1 MSAGISSSCTPC
13 AAAPVVPQVI
23 EGGGAPP
30 SKDGTTGGGDVIAT
44 APAPEPVAPDPAPE
58 AGAQPAAPAEV
69 TGGGEVQGGG
79 ATCFQPA
86 PEPVQCGQWVPA
98 PVATGPVAP
107 TTPPAG
113 PAPVAGPDTPPDP
126 ISGPGSTPGTN
137 DVDGANG
144 PAAPATTPATTLP
157 TWTEWNQHF
166 TRLGVS
172 PAEIAKIGA
181 ANLNDQ
187 QLAQVYTNIH
197 ESITASG
204 GVPGSTPIPAA
215 NAWNAEWDAKFAALG
230 LPPEFV
236 AEIKAEA
243 MRTGADATKLEAVY
257 QQVAAKGPQ
266 GSGTGTSAWDA
277 EWEQKFAALGL
288 PAAFIA
294 ELKATAAT
302 QGADDKQLEGV
313 YQQLVKQVGGGTGP
327 EGTQGQQPAAD
338 APGWNPQV
346 EQAFRSL
353 GMPDE
358 VIKLYAESG
367 APLSGLEAAYKHAAG
382 RVEDFTKRGWMD
394 KFTKAGVPALQTWS
408 AILGD
413 QPVKDE
419 DAEKLLAAHNKS
431 TQSIW
436 QKGGQLATSLFPG
449 GRLLQFAFGK
459 EFVSGEKID
468 RTDWKEIGF
477 AALSGLAAFAAIRG
491 ARTIGLGW
499 AARNGNYAALN
510 STNTTLSGLK
520 TAAGT
525 PVPLGE
531 VEAVS
536 QAAMGATA
544 TWGAKQKLLS
554 LIPGTT
560 LHKEIVG
567 LGHAEAAA
575 RAFNTGGAAK
585 ILANDAD
592 GALQMASITKLF
604 DDIKSG
610 TTRIHGGSLAYLGP
624 FKKGPIMTL
633 DAAKGGQ
640 EIIKVAKNLRIGN
653 GNSQL
658 VGLMEVAGTKLGRN
672 PDWLTNAVNLTDDIA
687 ALSAQQR
694 QTLGSVM
701 AGNLARDLG
710 GFSKDGLR
718 PMSYIKGLQ
727 VAHQPKWYTDL
738 ANATKAQWPN
748 GAVTMPQDLFA
759 ALANHRVYTGVFDE
773 AATAIAAVDRSA
785 LSPESASLL
794 DDVVAK
800 MDDARGS
807 MEASKAAGKLT
818 DDASVAV
825 DNWHAS
831 LAKLF
836 DAEPELATK
845 AFTGYID
852 DSTFKMAQVAAGD
865 AVRAEWL
872 AALPKVADDVVET
885 VAENADEV
893 AGAVAANADEV
904 AGAVAA
910 NADEVV
916 ETTTHALPSTGT
928 VAAADTIEGAVVA
941 TPAAA
946 PTAAPTVT
954 GGGTGIGS
962 NWQPGTQPRKFTGSV
977 SEFIAEAQ
985 RPVPAR
991 VAAPAPVVAPVAPAP
1006 AAVAPSSPL
1015 TITTNA
1021 QGEAVT
1027 GSGLVLPSYTS
1038 PVTPFAG
1045 SGITNVNDP
1054 AIARLADMMS
1064 RMHA

>member
-13 AAAPVVPQVI
+13 AAAPVAAQPVI

-30 SKDGTTGGGDVIAT
+30 SKDGTTGGGDVAT
-44 APAPEPVAPDPAPE
+44 MAPAPVPVAPEPAPE
-58 AGAQPAAPAEV
+58 AGAPSAAPAEV
-69 TGGGEVQGGG
+69 SGGGDVQGGG
-79 ATCFQPA
+79 STCYQPA
-86 PEPVQCGQWVPA
+86 PEPIQCGQWVPA
-98 PVATGPVAP
+98 PVATGPNAP
-107 TTPPAG
+107 TGPA

-126 ISGPGSTPGTN
+126 ISGPGSTPGAT
-137 DVDGANG
+137 DIDGANG

-157 TWTEWNQHF
+157 TWPEWNEYF

-181 ANLNDQ
+181 ANLNDE

-197 ESITASG
+197 TSIVASG
-204 GVPGSTPIPAA
+204 GVPGQTPIPAA
-215 NAWNAEWDAKFAALG
+215 NAWNAEWEQKFAALG
-230 LPPEFV
+230 LPSEFIT
-236 AEIKAEA
+236 EIRAEA
-243 MRTGADATKLEAVY
+243 MRTGADAAKLEAVY
-257 QQVAAKGPQ
+257 QQVAATGPQ
-266 GSGTGTSAWDA
+266 ATGATAWDA

-288 PAAFIA
+288 PAEFVAQI
-294 ELKATAAT
+294 KAQAT
-302 QGADDKQLEGV
+302 KEGADDTKLEAV
-313 YQQLVKQVGGGTGP
+313 YQQLAQQVGAGQGP
-327 EGTQGQQPAAD
+327 QGTQGQPEEG
-338 APGWNPQV
+338 PGWNPQV

-382 RVEDFTKRGWMD
+382 RVEDFTKRGWME
-394 KFTKAGVPALQTWS
+394 KFTAAGVPPLQTWS

-413 QPVKDE
+413 QPIKDE
-419 DAEKLLAAHNKS
+419 DAQKLIDAHRKS
-431 TQSIW
+431 TQSML

-449 GRLLQFAFGK
+449 GRLLQFAFGR

-499 AARNGNYAALN
+499 AARNGNYSALN
-510 STNTTLSGLK
+510 STNQTLAGLTTK
-520 TAAGT
+520 AGT
-525 PVPLGE
+525 KVPLGE

-544 TWGAKQKLLS
+544 TWGTKQKLLS
-554 LIPGTT
+554 LIPGTA

-575 RAFNTGGAAK
+575 RAFNGGGAAK

-604 DDIKSG
+604 DDLKSG
-610 TTRIHGGSLAYLGP
+610 TTRIHGGALAYLGP

-640 EIIKVAKNLRIGN
+640 EIIKVAKNLKIGN

-672 PDWLTNAVNLTDDIA
+672 PDWLTNAVNLTDDIV

-710 GFSKDGLR
+710 GFTKDGMR

-727 VAHQPKWYTDL
+727 TATQPTWYTNL
-738 ANATKAQWPN
+738 ANATRSQWPN
-748 GAVTMPQDLFA
+748 GAAHTMPQDLFA
-759 ALANHRVYTGVFDE
+759 ALANHRMYTGIFDD
-773 AATAIAAVDRSA
+773 AAKAVAGIDKSR
-785 LSPESASLL
+785 LSPESAALL
-794 DDVVAK
+794 DDAVAQ
-800 MDDARGS
+800 MNGARGGWDAAKS
-807 MEASKAAGKLT
+807 AGKLT
-818 DDASVAV
+818 DEVAEAHMKW
-825 DNWHAS
+825 DNAV
-831 LAKLF
+831 AKLYE
-836 DAEPELATK
+836 AEPGVAK
-845 AFTGYID
+845 QVFAGYID
-852 DSTFKMAQVAAGD
+852 EDSFRMAQVAAGD
-865 AVRAEWL
+865 AVKAEWL
-872 AALPKVADDVVET
+872 AALPKVADDV
-885 VAENADEV
+885 AEHADDI
-893 AGAVAANADEV
+893 AGAVAASADEI
-904 AGAVAA
+904 A
-910 NADEVV
+910 EV
-916 ETTTHALPSTGT
+916 TTQALPASGA
-928 VAAADTIEGAVVA
+928 VAAADTVEGAV
-941 TPAAA
+941 TAA
-946 PTAAPTVT
+946 PTTVT

-962 NWQPGTQPRKFTGSV
+962 NWQPGTSPRKFTGSV
-977 SEFIAEAQ
+977 SEFIADAQ
-985 RPVPAR
+985 RPVPATPVAAP
-991 VAAPAPVVAPVAPAP
+991 VAAPAAVVAPA
-1006 AAVAPSSPL
+1006 APSSPL

-1021 QGEAVT
+1021 RGEAIT

-1038 PVTPFAG
+1038 PISPLGAT
-1045 SGITNVNDP
+1045 GITSVNDP
-1054 AIARLADMMS
+1054 AVARLAAAME
-1064 RMHA
+1064 RMRG

>member
-1 MSAGISSSCTPC
+1 MSSGISSCCTPC
-13 AAAPVVPQVI
+13 AAAPVVPQPAI
-23 EGGGAPP
+23 EGGGPP
-30 SKDGTTGGGDVIAT
+30 SKDGTTGGGDVATT
-44 APAPEPVAPDPAPE
+44 APAPAPVAPEPTPE

-69 TGGGEVQGGG
+69 TGGGERPEGTRDGGS
-79 ATCFQPA
+79 TCYQPA

-107 TTPPAG
+107 TTPPSG
-113 PAPVAGPDTPPDP
+113 PAPTSGPDTPPDP
-126 ISGPGSTPGTN
+126 ISGPGT
-137 DVDGANG
+137 DVN

-157 TWTEWNQHF
+157 TWPEWNQYF

-197 ESITASG
+197 KSIVASG
-204 GVPGSTPIPAA
+204 GVPGTTPIPAA
-215 NAWNAEWDAKFAALG
+215 NAWNAEWEQKFNALG

-266 GSGTGTSAWDA
+266 AAGTSAWDA

-288 PAAFIA
+288 PAEFVA
-294 ELKATAAT
+294 ELKATAAKN
-302 QGADDKQLEGV
+302 GADDKQLEAV
-313 YQQLVKQVGGGTGP
+313 YQQLVQQVGGPQGP
-327 EGTQGQQPAAD
+327 QGQQPAAD
-338 APGWNPQV
+338 GPGWNPQV

-382 RVEDFTKRGWMD
+382 RVEDFTKRGWME
-394 KFTKAGVPALQTWS
+394 KFTAAGVPPMQTWS

-431 TQSIW
+431 QQSML

-477 AALSGLAAFAAIRG
+477 AALSGLALFATIRG
-491 ARTIGLGW
+491 ARTIGQGW
-499 AARNGNYAALN
+499 AARSGQYTQLN
-510 STNTTLSGLK
+510 SLNKTLEGLTTTGGAK
-520 TAAGT
+520 
-525 PVPLGE
+525 VPLGE

-544 TWGAKQKLLS
+544 TWGFKQKLMS
-554 LIPGTT
+554 LIPGTA

-575 RAFNTGGAAK
+575 RAFNNGGAAK

-592 GALQMASITKLF
+592 GALQIASITKLF

-610 TTRIHGGSLAYLGP
+610 TTRIQGGALAYLGP

-640 EIIKVAKNLRIGN
+640 EIIKVAKNLKIGN

-658 VGLMEVAGTKLGRN
+658 VGLMEVAGTKLGKN
-672 PDWLTNAVNLTDDIA
+672 PDWLTNAVNLSDDIL

-694 QTLGSVM
+694 QTLGAVM

-710 GFSKDGLR
+710 GFTKDGLR

-727 VAHQPKWYTDL
+727 VAHQPEWYANL
-738 ANATKAQWPN
+738 ANATKAQWPLA
-748 GAVTMPQDLFA
+748 GAATMPQDLFA
-759 ALANHRVYTGVFDE
+759 ALSNHRMFTSMFDE
-773 AATAIAAVDRSA
+773 AATAIAGIDRSA
-785 LSPESASLL
+785 LSPESAALL
-794 DDVVAK
+794 DDAVAQ
-800 MDDARGS
+800 MDGARAGWDA
-807 MEASKAAGKLT
+807 AKAAGKLT
-818 DDASVAV
+818 DEVADAHMKWDASV
-825 DNWHAS
+825 
-831 LAKLF
+831 AKLF
-836 DAEPELATK
+836 DAEPELAK
-845 AFTGYID
+845 QVFANNIDEGAFR
-852 DSTFKMAQVAAGD
+852 MAQTAAGD
-865 AVRAEWL
+865 AVRSEWV
-872 AALPKVADDVVET
+872 AALPKVADEVAET
-885 VAENADEV
+885 VTANADEV
-893 AGAVAANADEV
+893 AETVAANADEV
-904 AGAVAA
+904 AAA
-910 NADEVV
+910 
-916 ETTTHALPSTGT
+916 TTHALPTTGAA
-928 VAAADTIEGAVVA
+928 VADDVVEGAAIA
-941 TPAAA
+941 TPTAA
-946 PTAAPTVT
+946 PTATVT

-985 RPVPAR
+985 RPVPTPA
-991 VAAPAPVVAPVAPAP
+991 AAPAATAPTAP
-1006 AAVAPSSPL
+1006 AAASSPL
-1015 TITTNA
+1015 TLTTNSR
-1021 QGEAVT
+1021 GEAVT
-1027 GSGLVLPSYTS
+1027 GSGLIVPSYAS

-1045 SGITNVNDP
+1045 SGITDVNDP
-1054 AIARLADMMS
+1054 ALARLADAMQ
-1064 RMHA
+1064 RMRA